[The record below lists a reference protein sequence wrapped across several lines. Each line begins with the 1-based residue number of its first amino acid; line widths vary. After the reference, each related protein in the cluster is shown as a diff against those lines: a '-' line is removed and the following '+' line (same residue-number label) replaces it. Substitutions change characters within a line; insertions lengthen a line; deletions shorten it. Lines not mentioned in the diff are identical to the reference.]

1 MLERDSHSL
10 YSVRRNNTNANATLI
25 LRPKLKVRFLNG
37 HQHSRLRE
45 RDVFRIVWQR
55 GFYVPLTC
63 WMEVEQGLRC
73 WGFVVFYGRNKF
85 RIRWRWNLV
94 VWLCLQIMRICL
106 QNSWFHQY
114 NWIKF
119 SWNMEQLLVGWKVL
133 EAATIKQWKNQN
145 SFVILILHLLYEHNK
160 SFISICHFICCL
172 QDFVGVFSMMKKYCT
187 VLTCK
192 FFSNRNSYKN
202 IEFVERICSII
213 SNCIYSDFRVW
224 TWSYHLWR

>member
-1 MLERDSHSL
+1 MSHLLVGWKWSKVFVAGGLLCFTVGINSESDGDEILLSGCAFKLWEFVYKTRDFI
-10 YSVRRNNTNANATLI
+10 NITE
-25 LRPKLKVRFLNG
+25 LN
-37 HQHSRLRE
+37 
-45 RDVFRIVWQR
+45 
-55 GFYVPLTC
+55 
-63 WMEVEQGLRC
+63 
-73 WGFVVFYGRNKF
+73 
-85 RIRWRWNLV
+85 
-94 VWLCLQIMRICL
+94 
-106 QNSWFHQY
+106 FHGTS
-114 NWIKF
+114 K
-119 SWNMEQLLVGWKVL
+119 LLVGWKVL